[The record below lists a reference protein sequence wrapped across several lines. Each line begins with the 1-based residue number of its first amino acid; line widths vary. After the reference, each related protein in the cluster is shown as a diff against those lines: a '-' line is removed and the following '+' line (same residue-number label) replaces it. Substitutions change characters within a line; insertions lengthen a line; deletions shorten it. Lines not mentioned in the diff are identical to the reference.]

1 MRKSTVKAVHL
12 LKAAILLL
20 SAVYCL
26 FMPVMTG
33 LGLLYNRASYGKF
46 LTLTGVYFIVSALL
60 MTAGTVMCGS
70 RKKAKNVLSVIFLV
84 LGFIIC
90 MVMLHNLCHYADMR
104 GWSGKFEIER
114 ISSMY
119 KRRIIPC
126 VIPVTAAVI
135 LSAVRIGGRNEK
147 PEDYTSIL

>member
-1 MRKSTVKAVHL
+1 MRKSTVNAVHL

-33 LGLLYNRASYGKF
+33 LGLLYNHASYGKF

-70 RKKAKNVLSVIFLV
+70 RKKAKNVLSVILLV
-84 LGFIIC
+84 PGFIIC
-90 MVMLHNLCHYADMR
+90 MVMLNNLCHYADIR
-104 GWSGKFEIER
+104 GWSSNFEIER

-135 LSAVRIGGRNEK
+135 LSAVSIGGRNEK

>member
-33 LGLLYNRASYGKF
+33 LGLLYNHASYGKF

-70 RKKAKNVLSVIFLV
+70 RKKAKNVLSVILLV
-84 LGFIIC
+84 PGFIIC
-90 MVMLHNLCHYADMR
+90 MVMLNNLCHYADIR

-135 LSAVRIGGRNEK
+135 LSAVSIGGRNEK

>member
-12 LKAAILLL
+12 LKASILLL

-26 FMPVMTG
+26 FIPVMTG

-90 MVMLHNLCHYADMR
+90 MVMLHNLCHYADIR
-104 GWSGKFEIER
+104 GWSDKFEIER

>member
-70 RKKAKNVLSVIFLV
+70 RKKAKNVLSVIFWFWDLSSAWSC
-84 LGFIIC
+84 FIIFAI
-90 MVMLHNLCHYADMR
+90 MLT
-104 GWSGKFEIER
+104 SG
-114 ISSMY
+114 
-119 KRRIIPC
+119 
-126 VIPVTAAVI
+126 A
-135 LSAVRIGGRNEK
+135 GRASLKLNG
-147 PEDYTSIL
+147 

>member
-33 LGLLYNRASYGKF
+33 LGLLYNHASYGKF
-46 LTLTGVYFIVSALL
+46 LTLTGGYFIVSALL

-70 RKKAKNVLSVIFLV
+70 RKKAKNVLSVIFLI

-90 MVMLHNLCHYADMR
+90 MVMLHNLCHYADIR
-104 GWSGKFEIER
+104 GWSDKFEIER

>member
-33 LGLLYNRASYGKF
+33 LGLLYNHASYGKF

-70 RKKAKNVLSVIFLV
+70 RKKAKNVLSVILLA

-90 MVMLHNLCHYADMR
+90 MVMLNNLCHYADIR
-104 GWSGKFEIER
+104 GWSSKFEIER

-119 KRRIIPC
+119 KRRLIPC
-126 VIPVTAAVI
+126 VIPVTAAVV
-135 LSAVRIGGRNEK
+135 LSVLGMRRKDGK
-147 PEDYTSIL
+147 SEDYTSIL

>member
-1 MRKSTVKAVHL
+1 MRKSTVKAVHF

-70 RKKAKNVLSVIFLV
+70 RKKAKNVLSVIFLI

-90 MVMLHNLCHYADMR
+90 MVMLHNLCHYADIR
-104 GWSGKFEIER
+104 GWSDKFEIER

-135 LSAVRIGGRNEK
+135 LSAVRIGGRKEK

>member
-33 LGLLYNRASYGKF
+33 LGLLYNHASYGKF

-70 RKKAKNVLSVIFLV
+70 RKKAKNVLSVIFLI

-90 MVMLHNLCHYADMR
+90 MIMLHNLCGYADTR
-104 GWSGKFEIER
+104 GWSSKFEIER

-119 KRRIIPC
+119 KRRLIPC

-135 LSAVRIGGRNEK
+135 FSAVRIGGRNEK
-147 PEDYTSIL
+147 SEDYTSIL